1 MPSNS
6 NNGRRTKTTSKI
18 KTQNK
23 NKTPKGTNKKKGI
36 KRKMNPKLKMFLKI
50 LLVIFLLLCVV
61 GAGIVAAMFFG
72 LFGDEFEI
80 SKEELIV
87 GTSNTI
93 VVDKDGKEIANLSSD
108 EKRKTVSLSEM
119 SPYLPKAYIA
129 IEDKRFYSHNGVDI
143 KRTAGA
149 ILGTVTGNSSYGGSS
164 ITQQLVKNITKD
176 KARSGIAGVV
186 RKMKEWSKAVQVE
199 RMISKDQIL
208 ELYLNIIFVGGNELH
223 GVELGSQYYFNK
235 SAKDLDLAECAF
247 LAGINNSPNAYNPYD
262 TSLDQEKTAKLRK
275 ERTLTVLKEMKSQG
289 MIENEDEY
297 NAAVAKIEEG
307 LTFDKGYAGTSNYS
321 YHTAATIKQ
330 VVQQVMDEKN
340 ISKDLA
346 ETYVYG
352 SGLTIYST
360 EDSSIQARVEEEFAK
375 QKYQISG
382 RLKNEDGTLKNDHTQ
397 AGMVII
403 DNQTNQVVAVG
414 GSLGEQNSIGLNRG
428 TQITRQTGS
437 SMKPLADIVPGLQ
450 EKIIT
455 AATIYDD
462 STTDFGGGY
471 KPGDYNTP
479 KGLIN
484 IRSCIRTSQNIPM
497 VKVMA
502 QLTPKKSIEYLKKMG
517 ITTLDDTK
525 DANLAL
531 SIGGLSIGISPLEM
545 AGAYASIANDGVYT
559 TPTFYTKVV
568 DSSGNTVLTANQ
580 EKTRVISEQNA
591 YITRSIIEEPV
602 KSGGTAT
609 YCAIPGM
616 ETCAKTGST
625 DDYVDRWLCGMTPY
639 YTAACWFGF
648 DNNTVQEP
656 LKYAN
661 GTVYSVD
668 GRNPAG
674 QLWSSI
680 MKDIHKE
687 LENKNFNTPST
698 GIVTKTICKDT
709 GGVATN
715 TCTNTYTESF
725 TTDNVPETC
734 QGHGT
739 QKICTESGKVA
750 NEYCPADKVKTV
762 SYGGVIPKEQL
773 KLWNTLKKSKVS
785 SEKIDEVC
793 TIHKKTEEKKDEK
806 KNEIKN
812 EVVKE
817 DKNKTNTVTN
827 NTINN
832 NNAIKNEVKNETTTD
847 KKETTKK

>member
-1 MPSNS
+1 MPRS
-6 NNGRRTKTTSKI
+6 NNKKEAKHSKPEEKTTKI
-18 KTQNK
+18 KTQKGKIPK
-23 NKTPKGTNKKKGI
+23 NK
-36 KRKMNPKLKMFLKI
+36 KRKQHPKLKLFLKI
-50 LLVIFLLLCVV
+50 LLIIFLLLCVA
-61 GAGIVAAMFFG
+61 GAGVVSAMMFG
-72 LFGDEFEI
+72 LFGNDFEI
-80 SKEELIV
+80 TKEELIV
-87 GTSNTI
+87 GNSNTI
-93 VVDKDGKEIANLSSD
+93 VLDKDGNEIANLNTD
-108 EKRKTVSLSEM
+108 ENRKTISLSEM

-129 IEDKRFYSHNGVDI
+129 IEDKRFYSHSGVDI

-149 ILGTVTGNSSYGGSS
+149 ILGAVTGNSSYGGSS

-176 KARSGIAGVV
+176 KARSGLAGVV

-235 SAKDLDLAECAF
+235 SAKDLSLAQCAF
-247 LAGINNSPNAYNPYD
+247 LAGINNSPNSYSPYD
-262 TSLDQEKTAKLRK
+262 TSLDQEKAGNLRK
-275 ERTLTVLKEMKSQG
+275 ERTLTVLKEMKTQG

-297 NAAVAKIEEG
+297 NAAVKEVEDG
-307 LTFDKGYAGTSNYS
+307 LKFEKGYSGTSSYS
-321 YHTAATIKQ
+321 YHTAETVKQVIKQ
-330 VVQQVMDEKN
+330 VMEEKN
-340 ISKDLA
+340 ISEDLA
-346 ETYVYG
+346 KNYVYG

-360 EDSSIQARVEEEFAK
+360 EDQKVQARVEEEFAK
-375 QKYQISG
+375 TKYQIKG
-382 RLKNEDGTLKNDHTQ
+382 REKNKNGELKNDHTQ

-414 GSLGEQNSIGLNRG
+414 GSLGEQKTTGWNRG
-428 TQITRQTGS
+428 TQLTRQTGS

-450 EKIIT
+450 EKVIT

-462 STTDFGGGY
+462 AITDFGGGY
-471 KPGDYNTP
+471 KPKDYNNP
-479 KGLIN
+479 KGYIN

-497 VKVMA
+497 VKVMME
-502 QLTPKKSIEYLKKMG
+502 LTPKKSIEYLKKMG

-525 DANLAL
+525 DANPAL
-531 SIGGLSIGISPLEM
+531 SIGGLSKGISPLEM

-559 TPTFYTKVV
+559 APIFFTKVV

-591 YITRSIIEEPV
+591 YLTRSIVSEPT

-625 DDYVDRWLCGMTPY
+625 DDYVDRWLCGFTPY
-639 YTAACWFGF
+639 YTAACWFGY
-648 DNNTVQEP
+648 DNDQEP
-656 LKYAN
+656 LKV
-661 GTVYSVD
+661 GKTTYSVD

-680 MKDIHKE
+680 MKDIHKG
-687 LENKNFNTPST
+687 LANKNFNKPST
-698 GIVTKTICKDT
+698 GLVQKTICKDT
-709 GGVATN
+709 GGVATSS
-715 TCTNTYTESF
+715 CTNTYTETF
-725 TTDNVPETC
+725 TTDNVPENC

-773 KLWNTLKKSKVS
+773 KLWNTINKSKSS
-785 SEKIDEVC
+785 SEKIDGVC
-793 TIHKKTEEKKDEK
+793 TVHTKKIEEKTP
-806 KNEIKN
+806 NE
-812 EVVKE
+812 
-817 DKNKTNTVTN
+817 NKTPTNTVEKEQN
-827 NTINN
+827 KIGNTVEKPT
-832 NNAIKNEVKNETTTD
+832 IKPEENKVPDETGKD
-847 KKETTKK
+847 ETAKDETAD

>member
-1 MPSNS
+1 MPRS
-6 NNGRRTKTTSKI
+6 NNKKEAKHSKPEEKTTKI
-18 KTQNK
+18 KTQKGKIPK
-23 NKTPKGTNKKKGI
+23 NK
-36 KRKMNPKLKMFLKI
+36 KRKQHPKLKLFLKI
-50 LLVIFLLLCVV
+50 LLIIFLLLCVA
-61 GAGIVAAMFFG
+61 GAGIVSAMMFG
-72 LFGDEFEI
+72 LFGNDFEI
-80 SKEELIV
+80 TKEELIV
-87 GTSNTI
+87 GNSNTI
-93 VVDKDGKEIANLSSD
+93 VLDKDGNEIANLNTD
-108 EKRKTVSLSEM
+108 ENRKTISLSEM

-129 IEDKRFYSHNGVDI
+129 IEDKRFYSHSGVDI

-149 ILGTVTGNSSYGGSS
+149 ILGAVTGNSSYGGSS

-176 KARSGIAGVV
+176 KARSGLAGVV

-235 SAKDLDLAECAF
+235 SAKDLSLAQCAF
-247 LAGINNSPNAYNPYD
+247 LAGINNSPNSYSPYD
-262 TSLDQEKTAKLRK
+262 TSLDQEKAGNLRK
-275 ERTLTVLKEMKSQG
+275 ERTLTVLKEMKTQG

-297 NAAVAKIEEG
+297 NAAVKEVEDG
-307 LTFDKGYAGTSNYS
+307 LKFEKGYSGTSSYS
-321 YHTAATIKQ
+321 YHTAETVKQVIKQ
-330 VVQQVMDEKN
+330 VMEEKN
-340 ISKDLA
+340 ISEDLA
-346 ETYVYG
+346 KNYVYG

-360 EDSSIQARVEEEFAK
+360 EDPKVQARVEEEFAK
-375 QKYQISG
+375 TKYQIKG
-382 RLKNEDGTLKNDHTQ
+382 REKNKNGELKNDHTQ

-414 GSLGEQNSIGLNRG
+414 GSLGEQKTTGWNRG
-428 TQITRQTGS
+428 TQLTRQTGS

-450 EKIIT
+450 EKVIT

-462 STTDFGGGY
+462 AITDFGGGY
-471 KPGDYNTP
+471 KPKDYNNP
-479 KGLIN
+479 KGYIN

-497 VKVMA
+497 VKVMM

-517 ITTLDDTK
+517 ITTLDDEK
-525 DANLAL
+525 DANPAL
-531 SIGGLSIGISPLEM
+531 SIGGLSQGISPLEM

-559 TPTFYTKVV
+559 TPIFFTKVV

-591 YITRSIIEEPV
+591 YLTRSIVSEPT

-625 DDYVDRWLCGMTPY
+625 DDYVDRWLCGFTPY
-639 YTAACWFGF
+639 YTAACWFGY
-648 DNNTVQEP
+648 DNDQEP
-656 LKYAN
+656 LKV
-661 GTVYSVD
+661 GKTTYSVD

-680 MKDIHKE
+680 MKDIHKG
-687 LENKNFNTPST
+687 LANKNFNKPST
-698 GIVTKTICKDT
+698 GLVQKTICKDT
-709 GGVATN
+709 GGVATSS
-715 TCTNTYTESF
+715 CTNTYTETF
-725 TTDNVPETC
+725 TTDNVPENC

-773 KLWNTLKKSKVS
+773 KLWNTINKSKS
-785 SEKIDEVC
+785 LNEKIDEVC
-793 TIHKKTEEKKDEK
+793 TVHTKKIEEKTP
-806 KNEIKN
+806 NE
-812 EVVKE
+812 
-817 DKNKTNTVTN
+817 NKTPTNTVEKEQN
-827 NTINN
+827 KIGNTVE
-832 NNAIKNEVKNETTTD
+832 KPTTKPEENKVPD
-847 KKETTKK
+847 EAGKDETTKDETTD

>member
-1 MPSNS
+1 MKNKELFNEKMKLIGSLILRIIIYYIVAVIFYIVVLDNLLGNFLGNTLYRFNYNLYEWCVYNKEPIFLFYMIIILVIALYRFFSKKVDNIEKLYKS
-6 NNGRRTKTTSKI
+6 FDNILNEETQNIELPNEMTRFSEKLNKI
-18 KTQNK
+18 KYEYILSTKRAKEAEQKK
-23 NKTPKGTNKKKGI
+23 NDLIMYMAHDLKTPLTSVIGY
-36 KRKMNPKLKMFLKI
+36 LS
-50 LLVIFLLLCVV
+50 LLN
-61 GAGIVAAMFFG
+61 
-72 LFGDEFEI
+72 EEQEI
-80 SKEELIV
+80 SKKLQNKYIKIALDKALRVEEL
-87 GTSNTI
+87 TNQFF
-93 VVDKDGKEIANLSSD
+93 EITRYNLND
-108 EKRKTVSLSEM
+108 IPLNKTNIDLVML
-119 SPYLPKAYIA
+119 L
-129 IEDKRFYSHNGVDI
+129 D
-143 KRTAGA
+143 
-149 ILGTVTGNSSYGGSS
+149 
-164 ITQQLVKNITKD
+164 QLVEEFYPMLEERNLKLNITKPNILMYNADGD
-176 KARSGIAGVV
+176 KLARAFGNLLKNA
-186 RKMKEWSKAVQVE
+186 
-199 RMISKDQIL
+199 ISYSYENTTIT
-208 ELYLNIIFVGGNELH
+208 
-223 GVELGSQYYFNK
+223 
-235 SAKDLDLAECAF
+235 
-247 LAGINNSPNAYNPYD
+247 IN
-262 TSLDQEKTAKLRK
+262 
-275 ERTLTVLKEMKSQG
+275 

-297 NAAVAKIEEG
+297 NAAVAKVEEG
-307 LTFDKGYAGTSNYS
+307 LTFEKGYAGTSNYS

-437 SMKPLADIVPGLQ
+437 SMKPLADIAPGLQ

-462 STTDFGGGY
+462 AKTDFGGGY
-471 KPGDYNTP
+471 KPDDYNTP

-517 ITTLDDTK
+517 ITTLDNTK

-687 LENKNFNTPST
+687 LEIVLFIILIISLIITFILDTIISHKIYISHTNKYGDILTIFN
-698 GIVTKTICKDT
+698 IL
-709 GGVATN
+709 
-715 TCTNTYTESF
+715 SF
-725 TTDNVPETC
+725 GLLRPIFLFMVRN
-734 QGHGT
+734 
-739 QKICTESGKVA
+739 
-750 NEYCPADKVKTV
+750 
-762 SYGGVIPKEQL
+762 
-773 KLWNTLKKSKVS
+773 KSRY
-785 SEKIDEVC
+785 
-793 TIHKKTEEKKDEK
+793 
-806 KNEIKN
+806 
-812 EVVKE
+812 
-817 DKNKTNTVTN
+817 
-827 NTINN
+827 
-832 NNAIKNEVKNETTTD
+832 
-847 KKETTKK
+847 

>member
-1 MPSNS
+1 MPRS
-6 NNGRRTKTTSKI
+6 NNKKEAKHSKPEEKTTKI
-18 KTQNK
+18 KTQKGKIPK
-23 NKTPKGTNKKKGI
+23 NK
-36 KRKMNPKLKMFLKI
+36 KRKQHPKLKLFLKI
-50 LLVIFLLLCVV
+50 LLIIFLLLCVA
-61 GAGIVAAMFFG
+61 GAGVVSAMMFG
-72 LFGDEFEI
+72 LFGNDFEI
-80 SKEELIV
+80 TKEELIV
-87 GTSNTI
+87 GNSNTI
-93 VVDKDGKEIANLSSD
+93 VLDKDGNEIANLNTD
-108 EKRKTVSLSEM
+108 ENRKTISLSEM

-129 IEDKRFYSHNGVDI
+129 IEDKRFYSHSGVDI

-149 ILGTVTGNSSYGGSS
+149 ILGAVTGNSSYGGSS

-176 KARSGIAGVV
+176 KARSGLAGVV

-235 SAKDLDLAECAF
+235 SAKDLSLAQCAF
-247 LAGINNSPNAYNPYD
+247 LAGINNSPNSYSPYD
-262 TSLDQEKTAKLRK
+262 TSLDQEKAGNLRK
-275 ERTLTVLKEMKSQG
+275 ERTLTVLKEMKTQG

-297 NAAVAKIEEG
+297 NAAVKEVEDG
-307 LTFDKGYAGTSNYS
+307 LKFEKGYSGTSSYS
-321 YHTAATIKQ
+321 YHTAETVKQVIKQ
-330 VVQQVMDEKN
+330 VMEEKN
-340 ISKDLA
+340 ISEDLA
-346 ETYVYG
+346 KNYVYG

-360 EDSSIQARVEEEFAK
+360 EDPKVQARVEEEFAK
-375 QKYQISG
+375 TKYQIKG
-382 RLKNEDGTLKNDHTQ
+382 REKNKNGELKNDHTQ

-414 GSLGEQNSIGLNRG
+414 GSLGEQKTTGWNRG
-428 TQITRQTGS
+428 TQLTRQTGS

-450 EKIIT
+450 EKVIT

-462 STTDFGGGY
+462 AITDFGGGY
-471 KPGDYNTP
+471 KPKDYNNP
-479 KGLIN
+479 KGYIN

-497 VKVMA
+497 VKVMME
-502 QLTPKKSIEYLKKMG
+502 LTPKKSIEYLKKMG

-525 DANLAL
+525 DANPAL
-531 SIGGLSIGISPLEM
+531 SIGGLSKGISPLEM

-559 TPTFYTKVV
+559 KPIFFTKVV

-591 YITRSIIEEPV
+591 YLTRSIVSEPT

-625 DDYVDRWLCGMTPY
+625 DDYVDRWLCGFTPY
-639 YTAACWFGF
+639 YTAACWFGY
-648 DNNTVQEP
+648 DNDQEP
-656 LKYAN
+656 LKV
-661 GTVYSVD
+661 GKTTYSVD

-680 MKDIHKE
+680 MKDIHKG
-687 LENKNFNTPST
+687 LANKNFNKPST
-698 GIVTKTICKDT
+698 GLVQKTICKDT
-709 GGVATN
+709 GGVATSS
-715 TCTNTYTESF
+715 CTNTYTETF
-725 TTDNVPETC
+725 TTDNVPENC

-773 KLWNTLKKSKVS
+773 KLWNTINKSKS
-785 SEKIDEVC
+785 LNEKIDEVC
-793 TIHKKTEEKKDEK
+793 TVHTKKIEEKTP
-806 KNEIKN
+806 NE
-812 EVVKE
+812 
-817 DKNKTNTVTN
+817 NKTPTNTVEKEQN
-827 NTINN
+827 KIGNTVE
-832 NNAIKNEVKNETTTD
+832 KP
-847 KKETTKK
+847 TTKPEENKVPDETGKDETAKDETAD

>member
-1 MPSNS
+1 MPNSS
-6 NNGRRTKTTSKI
+6 NNGRQARRQAPKTKKQGTKTNI
-18 KTQNK
+18 KNNNK
-23 NKTPKGTNKKKGI
+23 
-36 KRKMNPKLKMFLKI
+36 KRKMNPKFKMFLKI
-50 LLVIFLLLCVV
+50 LLVIFLLICVI
-61 GAGIVAAMFFG
+61 GAGVVAAMFFG
-72 LFGDEFEI
+72 LFGDDFEI
-80 SKEELIV
+80 TKDELIV
-87 GTSNTI
+87 GNSNTI

-108 EKRKTVSLSEM
+108 ENRRTISLSEM

-129 IEDKRFYSHNGVDI
+129 IEDKRFYSHSGVDI

-149 ILGTVTGNSSYGGSS
+149 ILGVVTGNSSYGGSS

-208 ELYLNIIFVGGNELH
+208 ELYLNIIFVGGSELH

-235 SAKDLDLAECAF
+235 SAKDLDLAQCAF

-262 TSLDQEKTAKLRK
+262 TSLDQDKAAQLRK
-275 ERTLTVLKEMKSQG
+275 DRTLTVLKEMKSQG
-289 MIENEDEY
+289 MIENEEDY
-297 NAAVAKIEEG
+297 NNAVKEVEDG
-307 LTFDKGYAGTSNYS
+307 LKFEKGYSGISNYS
-321 YHTAATIKQ
+321 YHTDAAIKQ
-330 VVQQVMDEKN
+330 VIQQVMEEKN
-340 ISKDLA
+340 ISSDLA
-346 ETYVYG
+346 KNYVYG

-382 RLKNEDGTLKNDHTQ
+382 KEKNKDGSTKNDHTQ

-403 DNQTNQVVAVG
+403 DNATNQVVAVG
-414 GSLGEQNSIGLNRG
+414 GNLGEQKTVGLLNRG
-428 TQITRQTGS
+428 TQIKRQTGS

-450 EKIIT
+450 EKVIT
-455 AATIYDD
+455 ASTIYDD
-462 STTDFGGGY
+462 SITDFGGGY
-471 KPGDYNTP
+471 KPQDYNTP

-497 VKVMA
+497 VKVMM

-525 DANLAL
+525 DNNPAL
-531 SIGGLSIGISPLEM
+531 SIGGLSEGISPLEM

-559 TPTFYTKVV
+559 TPIFYTKVV
-568 DSSGNTVLTANQ
+568 DSSGNVVLTANQ

-591 YITRSIIEEPV
+591 YITRSIIEEPT

-609 YCAIPGM
+609 YCAVSGM

-625 DDYVDRWLCGMTPY
+625 DEYKDRWLCGMTPY
-639 YTAACWFGF
+639 YTTACWWGY
-648 DNNTVQEP
+648 DSPEP
-656 LKYAN
+656 LKYSN

-674 QLWSSI
+674 QLWSSV
-680 MKDIHKE
+680 MKDIHKG
-687 LENKNFNTPST
+687 LANKNFNTPST

-709 GGVATN
+709 GGVATT
-715 TCTNTYTESF
+715 TCTNTYSEIF
-725 TTDNVPETC
+725 TSDNVPENC

-739 QKICTESGKVA
+739 QRICTESGKLA

-773 KLWNTLKKSKVS
+773 KLWNTIKPSKSS
-785 SEKIDEVC
+785 SEKIEETC
-793 TIHKKTEEKKDEK
+793 TIHTKPAENPKPAEPTKP
-806 KNEIKN
+806 
-812 EVVKE
+812 
-817 DKNKTNTVTN
+817 T
-827 NTINN
+827 
-832 NNAIKNEVKNETTTD
+832 EVKNEVTNTNTVKPENTTKPQNNTTGGKDNSAGDGKDTTT
-847 KKETTKK
+847 E

>member
-1 MPSNS
+1 MLF
-6 NNGRRTKTTSKI
+6 I
-18 KTQNK
+18 
-23 NKTPKGTNKKKGI
+23 
-36 KRKMNPKLKMFLKI
+36 I
-50 LLVIFLLLCVV
+50 LRC
-61 GAGIVAAMFFG
+61 
-72 LFGDEFEI
+72 
-80 SKEELIV
+80 K
-87 GTSNTI
+87 
-93 VVDKDGKEIANLSSD
+93 
-108 EKRKTVSLSEM
+108 
-119 SPYLPKAYIA
+119 
-129 IEDKRFYSHNGVDI
+129 
-143 KRTAGA
+143 
-149 ILGTVTGNSSYGGSS
+149 
-164 ITQQLVKNITKD
+164 
-176 KARSGIAGVV
+176 
-186 RKMKEWSKAVQVE
+186 
-199 RMISKDQIL
+199 
-208 ELYLNIIFVGGNELH
+208 
-223 GVELGSQYYFNK
+223 
-235 SAKDLDLAECAF
+235 
-247 LAGINNSPNAYNPYD
+247 
-262 TSLDQEKTAKLRK
+262 
-275 ERTLTVLKEMKSQG
+275 
-289 MIENEDEY
+289 
-297 NAAVAKIEEG
+297 
-307 LTFDKGYAGTSNYS
+307 
-321 YHTAATIKQ
+321 
-330 VVQQVMDEKN
+330 
-340 ISKDLA
+340 
-346 ETYVYG
+346 
-352 SGLTIYST
+352 
-360 EDSSIQARVEEEFAK
+360 
-375 QKYQISG
+375 G

-437 SMKPLADIVPGLQ
+437 SMKPLADIAPGLQ

-462 STTDFGGGY
+462 AKTDFGGGY
-471 KPGDYNTP
+471 KPDDYNTP

-517 ITTLDDTK
+517 ITTLDNTK

>member
-1 MPSNS
+1 MPSSS
-6 NNGRRTKTTSKI
+6 NKGKRTTKKTQNRTKTNNTKRI
-18 KTQNK
+18 
-23 NKTPKGTNKKKGI
+23 TNKKTGTK
-36 KRKMNPKLKMFLKI
+36 KKMNPKFKMFLKI
-50 LLVIFLLLCVV
+50 LLIIFLLICVV

-80 SKEELIV
+80 TKEELIV
-87 GTSNTI
+87 GNSNTI

-108 EKRKTVSLSEM
+108 EKRKTISLSEM

-129 IEDKRFYSHNGVDI
+129 IEDKRFYSHSGVDI

-149 ILGTVTGNSSYGGSS
+149 ILGAVTGNSSYGGSS

-223 GVELGSQYYFNK
+223 GVELASQYYFNK

-247 LAGINNSPNAYNPYD
+247 LAGINNSPNAYSPYD

-289 MIENEDEY
+289 MIENEEEY
-297 NAAVAKIEEG
+297 NTAVAKVEEG
-307 LTFDKGYAGTSNYS
+307 LTFEKGYTGTANYS

-360 EDSSIQARVEEEFAK
+360 EDSSIQARVEEEFSK

-403 DNQTNQVVAVG
+403 DNATNQVVAVG
-414 GSLGEQNSIGLNRG
+414 GNLGDQSASGWNRG
-428 TQITRQTGS
+428 TQLTRQTGS

-450 EKIIT
+450 EKVIT

-462 STTDFGGGY
+462 SITDFGGGY
-471 KPGDYNTP
+471 KPKDYNNP
-479 KGLIN
+479 KGYIN

-497 VKVMA
+497 VKVMM

-525 DANLAL
+525 DANPAL
-531 SIGGLSIGISPLEM
+531 SIGGLSKGISPLEM

-559 TPTFYTKVV
+559 TPIFYTKVV
-568 DSSGNTVLTANQ
+568 DNSGNVVLTANQ

-591 YITRSIIEEPV
+591 YITREIVKEPTQ
-602 KSGGTAT
+602 SGGTAT

-616 ETCAKTGST
+616 DTCAKTGST

-639 YTAACWFGF
+639 YTAACWFGY
-648 DNNTVQEP
+648 DNDQEP
-656 LKYAN
+656 LKV
-661 GTVYSVD
+661 GKTVYSVD

-674 QLWSSI
+674 QLWASI
-680 MKDIHKE
+680 MKDIHKG
-687 LENKNFNTPST
+687 LANKTFNKPST
-698 GIVTKTICKDT
+698 GLVTKTVCKDT
-709 GGVATN
+709 GCIATT
-715 TCTNTYTESF
+715 TCTNTYSEVF

-739 QKICTESGKVA
+739 QRICTESGKEA

-773 KLWNTLKKSKVS
+773 KLWNTINPSKVA
-785 SEKIDEVC
+785 SEKVDGVC
-793 TIHKKTEEKKDEK
+793 TIHKKPEEKPATNTNTTNTTTPNKNTNKIENSSTGDKNSITTPPK
-806 KNEIKN
+806 KNDI
-812 EVVKE
+812 V
-817 DKNKTNTVTN
+817 D
-827 NTINN
+827 
-832 NNAIKNEVKNETTTD
+832 ETP
-847 KKETTKK
+847 

>member
-1 MPSNS
+1 MPRS
-6 NNGRRTKTTSKI
+6 NNKKEAKHSKPEEKTTKI
-18 KTQNK
+18 KTQKGKIPK
-23 NKTPKGTNKKKGI
+23 NK
-36 KRKMNPKLKMFLKI
+36 KRKQHPKLKLFLKI
-50 LLVIFLLLCVV
+50 LLIIFLLLCVA
-61 GAGIVAAMFFG
+61 GAGIVSAMMFG
-72 LFGDEFEI
+72 LFGNDFEI
-80 SKEELIV
+80 TKEELIV
-87 GTSNTI
+87 GNSNTI
-93 VVDKDGKEIANLSSD
+93 VLDKDGNEIANLNTD
-108 EKRKTVSLSEM
+108 ENRKTISLSEM

-129 IEDKRFYSHNGVDI
+129 IEDKRFYSHSGVDI

-149 ILGTVTGNSSYGGSS
+149 ILGAVTGNSSYGGSS

-176 KARSGIAGVV
+176 KARSGLAGVV

-235 SAKDLDLAECAF
+235 SAKDLSLAQCAF
-247 LAGINNSPNAYNPYD
+247 LAGINNSPNSYSPYD
-262 TSLDQEKTAKLRK
+262 TSLDQEKAGNLRK
-275 ERTLTVLKEMKSQG
+275 ERTLTVLKEMKTQG

-297 NAAVAKIEEG
+297 NAAVKEVEDG
-307 LTFDKGYAGTSNYS
+307 LKFEKGYSGTSSYS
-321 YHTAATIKQ
+321 YHTAETVKQVIKQ
-330 VVQQVMDEKN
+330 VMEEKN
-340 ISKDLA
+340 ISEDLA
-346 ETYVYG
+346 KNYVYG

-360 EDSSIQARVEEEFAK
+360 EDPKVQARVEEEFAK
-375 QKYQISG
+375 TKYQIKG
-382 RLKNEDGTLKNDHTQ
+382 REKNKNGELKNDHTQ

-414 GSLGEQNSIGLNRG
+414 GSLGEQKTTGWNRG
-428 TQITRQTGS
+428 TQLTRQTGS

-450 EKIIT
+450 EKVIT

-462 STTDFGGGY
+462 AITDFGGGY
-471 KPGDYNTP
+471 KPKDYNNP
-479 KGLIN
+479 KGYIN

-497 VKVMA
+497 VKVMME
-502 QLTPKKSIEYLKKMG
+502 LTPKKSIEYLKKMG

-525 DANLAL
+525 DANPAL
-531 SIGGLSIGISPLEM
+531 SIGGLSKGISPLEM

-559 TPTFYTKVV
+559 KPIFFTKVV

-591 YITRSIIEEPV
+591 YLTRSIVSEPT

-625 DDYVDRWLCGMTPY
+625 DDYVDRWLCGFTPY
-639 YTAACWFGF
+639 YTAACWFGY
-648 DNNTVQEP
+648 DNDQEP
-656 LKYAN
+656 LKV
-661 GTVYSVD
+661 GKTVYSVD

-680 MKDIHKE
+680 MKDIHKG
-687 LENKNFNTPST
+687 LANKNFNKPST
-698 GIVTKTICKDT
+698 GLVQKTICKDT
-709 GGVATN
+709 GGVATSS
-715 TCTNTYTESF
+715 CTNTYTETF
-725 TTDNVPETC
+725 TTDNVPENC

-773 KLWNTLKKSKVS
+773 KLWNTINKSKS
-785 SEKIDEVC
+785 LNEKIDEVC
-793 TIHKKTEEKKDEK
+793 TVHTKKIEEKTP
-806 KNEIKN
+806 NE
-812 EVVKE
+812 
-817 DKNKTNTVTN
+817 NKTPTNTVEKEQN
-827 NTINN
+827 KIGNTVE
-832 NNAIKNEVKNETTTD
+832 KPTTKPEENKVPD
-847 KKETTKK
+847 EAGKDETTKDETTD

>member
-1 MPSNS
+1 MPRS
-6 NNGRRTKTTSKI
+6 NNKKEAKHSKPEEKTTKI
-18 KTQNK
+18 KTQKGKIPK
-23 NKTPKGTNKKKGI
+23 NK
-36 KRKMNPKLKMFLKI
+36 KRKQHPKLKLFLKI
-50 LLVIFLLLCVV
+50 LLIIFLLLCVA
-61 GAGIVAAMFFG
+61 GAGVVSAMMFG
-72 LFGDEFEI
+72 LFGNDFEI
-80 SKEELIV
+80 TKEELIV
-87 GTSNTI
+87 GNSNTI
-93 VVDKDGKEIANLSSD
+93 VLDKDGNEIANLNTD
-108 EKRKTVSLSEM
+108 ENRKTISLSEM

-129 IEDKRFYSHNGVDI
+129 IEDKRFYSHSGVDI

-149 ILGTVTGNSSYGGSS
+149 ILGAVTGNSSYGGSS

-176 KARSGIAGVV
+176 KARSGLAGVV

-235 SAKDLDLAECAF
+235 SAKDLSLAQCAF
-247 LAGINNSPNAYNPYD
+247 LAGINNSPNSYSPYD
-262 TSLDQEKTAKLRK
+262 TSLDQEKAGNLRK
-275 ERTLTVLKEMKSQG
+275 ERTLTVLKEMKTQG

-297 NAAVAKIEEG
+297 NAAVKEVEDG
-307 LTFDKGYAGTSNYS
+307 LKFEKGYSGTSSYS
-321 YHTAATIKQ
+321 YHTAETVKQVIKQ
-330 VVQQVMDEKN
+330 VMEEKN
-340 ISKDLA
+340 ISEDLA
-346 ETYVYG
+346 KNYVYG

-360 EDSSIQARVEEEFAK
+360 EDPKVQARVEEEFAK
-375 QKYQISG
+375 TKYQIKG
-382 RLKNEDGTLKNDHTQ
+382 REKNKNGELKNDHTQ

-414 GSLGEQNSIGLNRG
+414 GSLGEQKTTGWNRG
-428 TQITRQTGS
+428 TQLTRQTGS

-450 EKIIT
+450 EKVIT

-462 STTDFGGGY
+462 AITDFGGGY
-471 KPGDYNTP
+471 KPKDYNNP
-479 KGLIN
+479 KGYIN

-497 VKVMA
+497 VKVMME
-502 QLTPKKSIEYLKKMG
+502 LTPKKSIEYLKKMG

-525 DANLAL
+525 DANPAL
-531 SIGGLSIGISPLEM
+531 SIGGLSKGISPLEM

-559 TPTFYTKVV
+559 KPIFFTKVV

-591 YITRSIIEEPV
+591 YLTRSIVSEPT

-625 DDYVDRWLCGMTPY
+625 DDYVDRWLCGFTPY
-639 YTAACWFGF
+639 YTAACWFGY
-648 DNNTVQEP
+648 DNDQEP
-656 LKYAN
+656 LKV
-661 GTVYSVD
+661 GKTVYSVD

-680 MKDIHKE
+680 MKDIHKG
-687 LENKNFNTPST
+687 LANKNFNKPST
-698 GIVTKTICKDT
+698 GLVQKTICKDT
-709 GGVATN
+709 GGVATSS
-715 TCTNTYTESF
+715 CTNTYTETF
-725 TTDNVPETC
+725 TTDNVPENC

-773 KLWNTLKKSKVS
+773 KLWNTINKSKS
-785 SEKIDEVC
+785 LNEKIDEVC
-793 TIHKKTEEKKDEK
+793 TVHTKKIEEKTP
-806 KNEIKN
+806 NE
-812 EVVKE
+812 
-817 DKNKTNTVTN
+817 NKTPTNTVEKEQN
-827 NTINN
+827 KIGNTVE
-832 NNAIKNEVKNETTTD
+832 KP
-847 KKETTKK
+847 TTKPEENKVPDEAGKDETAKDETAD

>member
-1 MPSNS
+1 MPRS
-6 NNGRRTKTTSKI
+6 NNKKEAKHSKPEEKTTKI
-18 KTQNK
+18 KTQKGKIPK
-23 NKTPKGTNKKKGI
+23 NK
-36 KRKMNPKLKMFLKI
+36 KRKQHPKLKLFLKI
-50 LLVIFLLLCVV
+50 LLIIFLLICVA
-61 GAGIVAAMFFG
+61 GAGVVSAMMFG
-72 LFGDEFEI
+72 LFGNDFEI
-80 SKEELIV
+80 TKEELIV
-87 GTSNTI
+87 GNSNTI
-93 VVDKDGKEIANLSSD
+93 VLDKNGNEIANLSTD
-108 EKRKTVSLSEM
+108 ENRKTISLSEM
-119 SPYLPKAYIA
+119 SPYLPKAYVA
-129 IEDKRFYSHNGVDI
+129 IEDKRFYSHSGVDI

-149 ILGTVTGNSSYGGSS
+149 ILGAVTGNSSYGGSS

-176 KARSGIAGVV
+176 KARSGLAGVV

-235 SAKDLDLAECAF
+235 SAKDLSLAQCAF
-247 LAGINNSPNAYNPYD
+247 LAGINNSPNSYSPYD
-262 TSLDQEKTAKLRK
+262 TSLDQEKAGNLRK

-297 NAAVAKIEEG
+297 NAAVKEVEDG
-307 LTFDKGYAGTSNYS
+307 LKFEKGYSGTSSYS
-321 YHTAATIKQ
+321 YHTAETVKQVIKQ
-330 VVQQVMDEKN
+330 VMEEKN
-340 ISKDLA
+340 ISEDLA
-346 ETYVYG
+346 KNYVYG

-360 EDSSIQARVEEEFAK
+360 EDQKVQARVEEEFAK
-375 QKYQISG
+375 TKYQIKG
-382 RLKNEDGTLKNDHTQ
+382 REKNKNGELKNDHTQ

-414 GSLGEQNSIGLNRG
+414 GSLGEQKTTGWNRG
-428 TQITRQTGS
+428 TQLTRQTGS

-450 EKIIT
+450 EKVIT

-462 STTDFGGGY
+462 AITDFGGGY
-471 KPGDYNTP
+471 KPKDYNNP
-479 KGLIN
+479 KGYIN

-497 VKVMA
+497 VKVMME
-502 QLTPKKSIEYLKKMG
+502 LTPKKSIEYLKKMG

-525 DANLAL
+525 DANPAL
-531 SIGGLSIGISPLEM
+531 SIGGLSKGISPLEM

-559 TPTFYTKVV
+559 TPIFFTKVV

-591 YITRSIIEEPV
+591 YLTRSIVSEPT

-625 DDYVDRWLCGMTPY
+625 DDYVDRWLCGFTPY
-639 YTAACWFGF
+639 YTAACWFGY
-648 DNNTVQEP
+648 DNDQEP
-656 LKYAN
+656 LKV
-661 GTVYSVD
+661 GKTVYSVD

-680 MKDIHKE
+680 MKDIHKG
-687 LENKNFNTPST
+687 LANKNFNKPST
-698 GIVTKTICKDT
+698 GLVQKTICKDT
-709 GGVATN
+709 GGVATSS
-715 TCTNTYTESF
+715 CTNTYTETF
-725 TTDNVPETC
+725 TTDNVPENC

-750 NEYCPADKVKTV
+750 NEYCPEDKVKTV

-773 KLWNTLKKSKVS
+773 KLWNTINKSKSS

-793 TIHKKTEEKKDEK
+793 TVHTKKTEEKKS
-806 KNEIKN
+806 NE
-812 EVVKE
+812 
-817 DKNKTNTVTN
+817 NKTPTNTVEKEQNKTG
-827 NTINN
+827 NTVEKPTTKPEENKVPDETGKDET
-832 NNAIKNEVKNETTTD
+832 AKDETTD
-847 KKETTKK
+847 

>member
-1 MPSNS
+1 MPNSS
-6 NNGRRTKTTSKI
+6 NNGRQARGQAPKTKKQGTKTNI
-18 KTQNK
+18 KNNNK
-23 NKTPKGTNKKKGI
+23 
-36 KRKMNPKLKMFLKI
+36 KRKMNPKFKMFLKI
-50 LLVIFLLLCVV
+50 LLVIFLLICVI
-61 GAGIVAAMFFG
+61 GAGVVAAMFFG
-72 LFGDEFEI
+72 LFGDDFEI
-80 SKEELIV
+80 TKDELIV
-87 GTSNTI
+87 GNSNTI

-108 EKRKTVSLSEM
+108 ENRRTISLSEM

-129 IEDKRFYSHNGVDI
+129 IEDKRFYSHSGVDI

-149 ILGTVTGNSSYGGSS
+149 ILGVVTGNSSYGGSS

-208 ELYLNIIFVGGNELH
+208 ELYLNIIFVGGSELH

-235 SAKDLDLAECAF
+235 SAKDLDLAQCAF

-262 TSLDQEKTAKLRK
+262 TSLDQDKAAQLRK
-275 ERTLTVLKEMKSQG
+275 DRTLTVLKEMKSQG
-289 MIENEDEY
+289 MIENEDDY
-297 NAAVAKIEEG
+297 NNAVKEVEDG
-307 LTFDKGYAGTSNYS
+307 LKFEKGYSGISNYS
-321 YHTAATIKQ
+321 YHTDAAIKQ
-330 VVQQVMDEKN
+330 VIQQVMEEKN
-340 ISKDLA
+340 ISSDLA
-346 ETYVYG
+346 KNYVYG

-382 RLKNEDGTLKNDHTQ
+382 KEKNKDGSTKNDHTQ

-403 DNQTNQVVAVG
+403 DNATNQVVAVG
-414 GSLGEQNSIGLNRG
+414 GNLGEQKTVGLLNRG
-428 TQITRQTGS
+428 TQIKRQTGS

-450 EKIIT
+450 EKVIT
-455 AATIYDD
+455 ASTIYDD
-462 STTDFGGGY
+462 SITDFGGGY
-471 KPGDYNTP
+471 KPQDYNTP

-497 VKVMA
+497 VKVMM

-525 DANLAL
+525 DNNPAL
-531 SIGGLSIGISPLEM
+531 SIGGLSEGISPLEM

-559 TPTFYTKVV
+559 TPIFYTKVV
-568 DSSGNTVLTANQ
+568 DSSGNVVLTANQ

-591 YITRSIIEEPV
+591 YITRSIIEEPT

-609 YCAIPGM
+609 YCAVSGM

-625 DDYVDRWLCGMTPY
+625 DEYKDRWLCGMTPY
-639 YTAACWFGF
+639 YTTACWWGY
-648 DNNTVQEP
+648 DSPEP

-674 QLWSSI
+674 QLWSSV
-680 MKDIHKE
+680 MKDIHKG
-687 LENKNFNTPST
+687 LANKNFNTPST

-709 GGVATN
+709 GGVATT
-715 TCTNTYTESF
+715 TCTNTYSEIF
-725 TTDNVPETC
+725 TSDNVPENC

-739 QKICTESGKVA
+739 QRICTESGKLA

-773 KLWNTLKKSKVS
+773 KLWNTIKPSKSS
-785 SEKIDEVC
+785 SEKIEETC
-793 TIHKKTEEKKDEK
+793 TIHTKPAENPKPAESTKP
-806 KNEIKN
+806 
-812 EVVKE
+812 
-817 DKNKTNTVTN
+817 T
-827 NTINN
+827 
-832 NNAIKNEVKNETTTD
+832 EVKNEVTNTNTVKPENTTKPQNNTTGGKDNSAGDGKDTTT
-847 KKETTKK
+847 E

>member
-1 MPSNS
+1 MPRS
-6 NNGRRTKTTSKI
+6 NNKKEAKHSKPEEKTTKI
-18 KTQNK
+18 KTQKGKIPK
-23 NKTPKGTNKKKGI
+23 NK
-36 KRKMNPKLKMFLKI
+36 KRKQHPKLKLFLKI
-50 LLVIFLLLCVV
+50 LLIIFLLLCVA
-61 GAGIVAAMFFG
+61 GAGVVSAMMFG
-72 LFGDEFEI
+72 LFGNDFEI
-80 SKEELIV
+80 TKEELIV
-87 GTSNTI
+87 GNSNTI
-93 VVDKDGKEIANLSSD
+93 VLDKDGNEIANLNTD
-108 EKRKTVSLSEM
+108 ENRKTISLSEM

-129 IEDKRFYSHNGVDI
+129 IEDKRFYSHSGVDI

-149 ILGTVTGNSSYGGSS
+149 ILGAVTGNSSYGGSS

-176 KARSGIAGVV
+176 KARSGLAGVV

-235 SAKDLDLAECAF
+235 SAKDLSLAQCAF
-247 LAGINNSPNAYNPYD
+247 LAGINNSPNSYSPYD
-262 TSLDQEKTAKLRK
+262 TSLDQEKAGNLRK
-275 ERTLTVLKEMKSQG
+275 ERTLTVLKEMKTQG

-297 NAAVAKIEEG
+297 NAAVKEVEDG
-307 LTFDKGYAGTSNYS
+307 LKFEKGYSGTSSYS
-321 YHTAATIKQ
+321 YHTAETVKQVIKQ
-330 VVQQVMDEKN
+330 VMEEKN
-340 ISKDLA
+340 ISEDLA
-346 ETYVYG
+346 KNYVYG

-360 EDSSIQARVEEEFAK
+360 EDPKVQARVEEEFAK
-375 QKYQISG
+375 TKYQIKG
-382 RLKNEDGTLKNDHTQ
+382 REKNKNGELKNDHTQ

-414 GSLGEQNSIGLNRG
+414 GSLGEQKTTGWNRG
-428 TQITRQTGS
+428 TQLTRQTGS

-450 EKIIT
+450 EKVIT

-462 STTDFGGGY
+462 AITDFGGGY
-471 KPGDYNTP
+471 KPKDYNNP
-479 KGLIN
+479 KGYIN

-497 VKVMA
+497 VKVMME
-502 QLTPKKSIEYLKKMG
+502 LTPKKSIEYLKKMG

-525 DANLAL
+525 DANPAL
-531 SIGGLSIGISPLEM
+531 SIGGLSKGISPLEM

-559 TPTFYTKVV
+559 APIFFTKVV

-591 YITRSIIEEPV
+591 YLTRSIVSEPT

-625 DDYVDRWLCGMTPY
+625 DDYVDRWLCGFTPY
-639 YTAACWFGF
+639 YTAACWFGY
-648 DNNTVQEP
+648 DNDQEP
-656 LKYAN
+656 LKV
-661 GTVYSVD
+661 GKTTYSVD

-680 MKDIHKE
+680 MKDIHKG
-687 LENKNFNTPST
+687 LANKNFNKPST
-698 GIVTKTICKDT
+698 GLVQKTICKYT
-709 GGVATN
+709 GGVATSS
-715 TCTNTYTESF
+715 CTNTYTETF
-725 TTDNVPETC
+725 TTDNVPENC

-773 KLWNTLKKSKVS
+773 KLWNTINKSKSS
-785 SEKIDEVC
+785 SEKIDGVC
-793 TIHKKTEEKKDEK
+793 TVHTKKIEEKTP
-806 KNEIKN
+806 NE
-812 EVVKE
+812 
-817 DKNKTNTVTN
+817 NKTPTNTVEKEQN
-827 NTINN
+827 KIGNTVEKPTAKPEENKVP
-832 NNAIKNEVKNETTTD
+832 AETGKD
-847 KKETTKK
+847 ETAKDETAD